1 MKSGM
6 PGGHF
11 TNMEMGP
18 ELDKRDAIGPGRL
31 KQMLRS
37 GLVLLCMS
45 ATVPAT
51 ATLGEDV
58 SSVRADQAQTQGT
71 LQIVNGAKFAVHE
84 IQMPSGTAVRQYV
97 SPAGMVFAVSWQGPT
112 LPDLQQ
118 VLGRYFEQYSES
130 VRSRGAGTGP
140 SLNQQSG
147 LVVQSGGHMRAFFG
161 RAYVEQMLPRGVLP
175 EEIQ

>member
-1 MKSGM
+1 MKSAM
-6 PGGHF
+6 PRGHF
-11 TNMEMGP
+11 TIMERVP
-18 ELDKRDAIGPGRL
+18 EMDKRDATGPGRL
-31 KQMLRS
+31 KQMLSS
-37 GLVLLCMS
+37 GLVLLCLVV
-45 ATVPAT
+45 AVPAA

-71 LQIVNGAKFAVHE
+71 LQIASAAKFTVHE
-84 IQMPSGTAVRQYV
+84 IQMPSGTVVKQYV

-118 VLGRYFEQYSES
+118 VLGRYFEQYAEAI
-130 VRSRGAGTGP
+130 RTRGSGSGP
-140 SLNQQSG
+140 RLNQQPG

-161 RAYVEQMLPRGVLP
+161 RAYVQQMLPRGVLA